1 MMRHLL
7 PLRQAKKLGW
17 RQTPLHPMNRLPIPS
32 WAWLFVLSAVK
43 GLSFGIAMIASTGA

>member
-17 RQTPLHPMNRLPIPS
+17 RQNPLHPMYRAPIHS
-32 WAWLFVLSAVK
+32 WAWLIVRSAVK